1 MGRWVDEWVD
11 GWMDEWMVNLDLP
24 FTSSVFL
31 NKPLNLSK
39 LHLQNW
45 AYEHV
50 MYSFLK
56 WPGGCGPER
65 RQVQAEVLVLTD
77 TRDGARRPRTS
88 WGRERQKAETGVRG
102 TVGPQPLLGFL

>member
-1 MGRWVDEWVD
+1 MGGWVDGWVGGWMGGWVD
-11 GWMDEWMVNLDLP
+11 GWMNGLNLDLP

-45 AYEHV
+45 AYKHV

-65 RQVQAEVLVLTD
+65 RQVQAEFLVLTD
-77 TRDGARRPRTS
+77 TRDRRHAGHTEPYGEGGS
-88 WGRERQKAETGVRG
+88 EGRKQE
-102 TVGPQPLLGFL
+102 